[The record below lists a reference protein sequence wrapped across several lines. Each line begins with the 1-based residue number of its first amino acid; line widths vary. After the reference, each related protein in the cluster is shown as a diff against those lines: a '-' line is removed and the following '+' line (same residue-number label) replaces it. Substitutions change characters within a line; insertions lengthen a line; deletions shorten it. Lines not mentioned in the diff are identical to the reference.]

1 MARMCSHTY
10 VHFSLCEDIAVH
22 THQCGKC
29 QDALYI
35 MFCED
40 YKVVTQT
47 VEGGCPNHKWRKSA
61 DKESDGG
68 DASGKASVS
77 SS

>member
-1 MARMCSHTY
+1 
-10 VHFSLCEDIAVH
+10 
-22 THQCGKC
+22 
-29 QDALYI
+29 

-47 VEGGCPNHKWRKSA
+47 VEGGCPNHKWRNKDS
-61 DKESDGG
+61 KGG
-68 DASGKASVS
+68 NGGTEGEGGGGEQSSTGEGSVKTSVS